1 MNILP
6 LQKESKFKSGGSISR
21 LSDEMLYRTMKL
33 RTGETSKFCL
43 KPECWIFICFIY
55 LLFDIVNTKHKK
67 FSRGMQ
73 RDFIESE
80 AH

>member
-33 RTGETSKFCL
+33 RAGQSSKFYL
-43 KPECWIFICFIY
+43 KPKCWIFICFIY
-55 LLFDIVNTKHKK
+55 LLFNIVNTKHKK
-67 FSRGMQ
+67 FSRGMH